1 LGAVPHHQSILIYIN
16 TTLRLRSTFQ
26 FPKIFL
32 YNVGGR
38 VYIIFMEEKIRTRKV
53 KGEELDYYV
62 CVECGREW
70 KQTAKSIGHKK
81 QACDKYHK
89 ERYGWV

>member
-1 LGAVPHHQSILIYIN
+1 MYSIPMN
-16 TTLRLRSTFQ
+16 
-26 FPKIFL
+26 
-32 YNVGGR
+32 
-38 VYIIFMEEKIRTRKV
+38 EKIRTRKV

-81 QACDKYHK
+81 TACDKYHK